1 MTWQNVSQYG
11 NAGYKGPAP
20 MVLGAVGDAPVCY
33 YCNKPGHL
41 RKECY
46 KLQSDLAAGRAGGGS
61 RGGRGGRNGGRNHGG
76 RPSLNAVGE
85 GTMDVQEV
93 MRLGM
98 AAAAN
103 KER

>member
-1 MTWQNVSQYG
+1 
-11 NAGYKGPAP
+11 

-41 RKECY
+41 SKECY

-76 RPSLNAVGE
+76 GSSLNTIGE

-93 MRLGM
+93 MRLGL
-98 AAAAN
+98 AAATN